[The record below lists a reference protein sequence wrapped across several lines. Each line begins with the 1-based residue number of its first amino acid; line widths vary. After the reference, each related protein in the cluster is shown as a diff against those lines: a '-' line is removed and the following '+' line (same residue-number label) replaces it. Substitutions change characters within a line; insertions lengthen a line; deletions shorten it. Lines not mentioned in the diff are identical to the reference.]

1 MGWFALAGRTGESET
16 GEKFAVL
23 VFIEPGALDV
33 EEIEAGLRSGDLQA
47 QA

>member
-1 MGWFALAGRTGESET
+1 MSTDSTAQMEHRLEEGDAANVIVEV
-16 GEKFAVL
+16 A
-23 VFIEPGALDV
+23 